1 MLKPVLCATV
11 LLAMLAA
18 SGCASSLSGDSYSRD
33 DARRVQTVRM
43 GNVVGVRPVKIEG
56 TKSPVGTGAGAIIG
70 GIGGSAVGGGRGAA
84 VATVLGAVAGGL
96 MGSAAEEGITRTQG
110 IEITVREDDGVMR
123 AYVQEMN
130 DQEFF
135 RVGERVRILTV
146 NGTSR
151 VAH

>member
-1 MLKPVLCATV
+1 M
-11 LLAMLAA
+11 
-18 SGCASSLSGDSYSRD
+18 
-33 DARRVQTVRM
+33 
-43 GNVVGVRPVKIEG
+43 
-56 TKSPVGTGAGAIIG
+56 
-70 GIGGSAVGGGRGAA
+70 
-84 VATVLGAVAGGL
+84 VLGAVAGGL

>member
-1 MLKPVLCATV
+1 MFKPFLYATV
-11 LLAMLAA
+11 LLATLAA
-18 SGCASSLSGDSYSRD
+18 CGCASSLSGDSYSRD